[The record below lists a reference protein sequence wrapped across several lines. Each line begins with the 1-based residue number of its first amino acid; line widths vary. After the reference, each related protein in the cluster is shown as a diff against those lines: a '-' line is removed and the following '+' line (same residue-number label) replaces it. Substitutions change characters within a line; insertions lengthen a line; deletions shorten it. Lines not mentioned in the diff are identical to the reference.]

1 MTAMATTC
9 RQHVC
14 TVGAL
19 LAAMLAPPA
28 WSQASSTQDES
39 AKQAPS
45 AHYGLLRARD
55 LSLFGFLRLDMR
67 PAHAV
72 SGPPGNWG
80 VEIDLAYQNTWALSP
95 NVRQYLQSLPGRRH
109 LGPNEIQA
117 IRDLP
122 GEAYLVDVELGLLD
136 VTFHRKLTNHWGVYA
151 GFSGVHYSGGF
162 LDGGVESFHSAFGF
176 GQAGRPAVNR
186 NQVNVILDLKNRQ
199 LVQQGPP
206 DGGLLDP
213 TFGVRYTAAMSPT
226 PWNLV
231 IEGALKLPIAGARAF
246 LSTGEPDFG
255 LQITLQRFMGNHA
268 FYASLAGV
276 YTDGSNSI
284 VAYRTQVVPTAILGY
299 EYQWN
304 RETSLIAQVYAS
316 RSVFNSQ
323 DTDLEPLREKKYQAT
338 LGARY
343 RIGASLL
350 TFAVTENFIN
360 TNTTPDIG
368 FQIGWAYSPVFAR

>member
-1 MTAMATTC
+1 MAPIC
-9 RQHVC
+9 RKHAC

-19 LAAMLAPPA
+19 LAAVLAPPA
-28 WSQASSTQDES
+28 WSQASSTQEES
-39 AKQAPS
+39 AKHAPS

-80 VEIDLAYQNTWALSP
+80 VEVELGYQNTWALSP
-95 NVRQYLQSLPGRRH
+95 NVREYLKSLPGRRQ

-122 GEAYLVDVELGLLD
+122 GEAYLVDLELGVLD

-151 GFSGVHYSGGF
+151 VFSGVHYTGGF
-162 LDGGVESFHSAFGF
+162 LDGGIESFHSAFGF
-176 GQAGRPAVNR
+176 DQAGRPAVNR
-186 NQVNVILDLKNRQ
+186 NQVNVILDLKNTQ

-206 DGGLLDP
+206 DGGVLDP
-213 TFGVRYTAAMSPT
+213 TFGLRYTAAMSPT

-231 IEGALKLPIAGARAF
+231 IEGAVKVPIAGERAF

-255 LQITLQRFMGNHA
+255 LQITLQRFMRNHA
-268 FYASLAGV
+268 LYASLAGV
-276 YTDGSNSI
+276 YTDGTNAI
-284 VAYRTQVVPTAILGY
+284 VAYRSQVVPTVILGY
-299 EYQWN
+299 EYQWS
-304 RETSLIAQVYAS
+304 RETSLIGQVYAS
-316 RSVFNSQ
+316 RSVLNSQ
-323 DTDLEPLREKKYQAT
+323 DTDLVPLVEKKYQAS
-338 LGARY
+338 LGVRH

-350 TFAVTENFIN
+350 TFAVTENFHN
-360 TNTTPDIG
+360 TNNTPDIG
-368 FQIGWAYSPVFAR
+368 FQLGWAYSPGFAR